1 MTTWFGLKLVDLM
14 MIAAYF
20 AVVMAIGFWSARRS
34 RRKKTSS
41 WEDGGL
47 GKGLL
52 IMHWLCTGTHSEM
65 AVQVAGATART
76 GLGGIWYQWMW
87 LFSTPFYWL
96 MAPVTRRLRV
106 TTTGDYFRIRYG
118 RSLEMLYALVGLF
131 YFGLSIALLLR
142 GAGAAISGATAGAVP
157 TDASVIAL
165 AVMFS
170 TYVIAGGLVAAV
182 YTDLLQGVDDHRA
195 FVHACA
201 RGLAAVG
208 GLSGLHDRLG
218 PAMFAI
224 TAPAGAHEGDPWFVV
239 TMSVLGL
246 VGFVVQPHVMTAT
259 GSGKTETEARVGM
272 VYGNFIKRV
281 LTIAWAFTGLI
292 AVAAFPAVI
301 AGFDARSPQ
310 ARHASETLFGLA
322 IQHFLG
328 DGWRG
333 LMIACLIAGVTSAE
347 TFMVGGS
354 ALFTRNF
361 YVHAVAGKSD
371 THYLWVGRLA
381 SGGLLALGI
390 LLAVRAESVTQLV
403 LGSVKLIGLLGAA
416 FWLGV
421 AWRRANAAGVWAS
434 FLGSLLVWGI
444 MSADPSGIAIPVV
457 GPAARAVLTAAGSLG
472 LQGLTQPAQII
483 VMLAVEFGLMIV
495 VSLITRPRGVSTL
508 GPFYARL
515 HTPVG
520 KEDEVRYDEPPDDL
534 PDSATLGMEG
544 TALDYRK
551 SSRFAYTDPAKA
563 WRGNPAD
570 DLVRLGRVPDRLGA
584 GRRFD
589 WPVSLAGRSQDDG
602 GLPSPG
608 QNDDTSTSPWF
619 HFERETHD
627 RRIRKPCGP
636 GDRWISGH
644 RPGDRTAARP
654 RGGRR
659 CHQLCLA
666 YARCRAGRRRN
677 RDHRSQGDLRSLQR
691 CKARRRGSNC
701 RDHARAVR
709 ADRPFGTLRGDQQY
723 HRPYRPNV

>member
-1 MTTWFGLKLVDLM
+1 MTTFFGLKLVDLA

-20 AVVMAIGFWSARRS
+20 VVVMAIGFWSARKVKTES
-34 RRKKTSS
+34 DFFLGGRRF
-41 WEDGGL
+41 

-65 AVQVAGATART
+65 AVQVAGATARV
-76 GLGGIWYQWMW
+76 GMGGIWYQWMW

-106 TTTGDYFRIRYG
+106 TTTGDFFRIRYG
-118 RSLEMLYALVGLF
+118 RGLEMLYALVGLF

-142 GAGAAISGATAGAVP
+142 GAGAAISGATGGAVP
-157 TDASVIAL
+157 TNASVIAL
-165 AVMFS
+165 AVLFS
-170 TYVIAGGLVAAV
+170 TYVMAGGLVAAV
-182 YTDLLQGVDDHRA
+182 YTDLLQGLMIIVLSLMLVPA
-195 FVHACA
+195 
-201 RGLAAVG
+201 GLGVVG

-224 TAPAGAHEGDPWFVV
+224 TTPPGAHEGDPWFVV
-239 TMSVLGL
+239 TMSALGL

-301 AGFDARSPQ
+301 AGLDPNGPQ
-310 ARHASETLFGLA
+310 ARHASETLFGRA

-361 YVHAVAGKSD
+361 YVHAVAGRSD

-381 SGGLLALGI
+381 AGGLLALGI

-421 AWRRANAAGVWAS
+421 VWRRATAAAVWAS
-434 FLGSLLVWGI
+434 FLGSLLVWAV
-444 MSADPSGIAIPVV
+444 MSTEPPGSAIPIV
-457 GPAARAVLTAAGSLG
+457 GPFVQAVLGAAGSLG
-472 LQGLTQPAQII
+472 LRGLGQPIQVII
-483 VMLAVEFGLMIV
+483 MLAVEFGLMIV
-495 VSLITRPRGVSTL
+495 VSLITRPRDLSTL

-515 HTPVG
+515 QTPVG
-520 KEDEVRYDEPPDDL
+520 KEDEVRWEEPPNDL
-534 PDSATLGMEG
+534 PESATLGMEG
-544 TALDYRK
+544 IALDYHK
-551 SSRFAYTDPAKA
+551 SSRFAYP
-563 WRGNPAD
+563 
-570 DLVRLGRVPDRLGA
+570 RLQKLGLEIP
-584 GRRFD
+584 RMTWFD
-589 WPVSLAGRSQDDG
+589 WGGFLAAWVLVG
-602 GLPSPG
+602 GLIG
-608 QNDDTSTSPWF
+608 LLIWL
-619 HFERETHD
+619 
-627 RRIRKPCGP
+627 
-636 GDRWISGH
+636 
-644 RPGDRTAARP
+644 TA
-654 RGGRR
+654 
-659 CHQLCLA
+659 
-666 YARCRAGRRRN
+666 
-677 RDHRSQGDLRSLQR
+677 LR
-691 CKARRRGSNC
+691 
-701 RDHARAVR
+701 
-709 ADRPFGTLRGDQQY
+709 
-723 HRPYRPNV
+723 